1 MKNLQISGLIL
12 NNLLNY
18 RLQVSTLPYLY
29 SGANKGGLH
38 NISIPKINRNMVRRD
53 LVKQI
58 IKVIGKKIDVHYFT
72 TFFEWCILSKLVL
85 YFTQVSKFCLVSMK
99 WRSYLFIFDKISTY
113 DVVSILV
120 LSIKYSKYNNKKLW
134 KFAVFVVD
142 LNLAPRSRSL
152 TITIWNI
159 LLSISKLDKKDRTL
173 AT

>member
-72 TFFEWCILSKLVL
+72 TFFE
-85 YFTQVSKFCLVSMK
+85 
-99 WRSYLFIFDKISTY
+99 
-113 DVVSILV
+113 
-120 LSIKYSKYNNKKLW
+120 
-134 KFAVFVVD
+134 
-142 LNLAPRSRSL
+142 
-152 TITIWNI
+152 
-159 LLSISKLDKKDRTL
+159 
-173 AT
+173 